1 LLFRIHLAKFF
12 IKLGRFFQELP
23 VFIMRPEDLIRF
35 GRVSYSN
42 PASTTFWTSE
52 DLIDSGLW
60 PGELELFEAL
70 PARNGNLLLLG
81 MGGGREAIF
90 LAKAGFNV
98 TGVDFIEEMVEKAK
112 GNARQRGVEIQG
124 KVQEMSQLDFDS
136 GTYDVIWFSCSIYS
150 TIPGKKARIEM
161 LQRVGKWIKPRG
173 RVVCG
178 FYWNPAVKHGKLMQ
192 RAGKIF
198 SWITFGNTQYE
209 QGDILK
215 DSSEFVHAFRRKR
228 DLKEEFD
235 QAGFEVIQFSFPDNS
250 NNAGA
255 LLRKKR

>member
-1 LLFRIHLAKFF
+1 
-12 IKLGRFFQELP
+12 
-23 VFIMRPEDLIRF
+23 MRPGDLIRY
-35 GRVSYSN
+35 GRISYSK
-42 PASTTFWTSE
+42 PASTTLWTSE

-70 PARNGNLLLLG
+70 PTQNGNLLLLG
-81 MGGGREAIF
+81 MGGGREAIY
-90 LAKAGFNV
+90 LAKVGFQV

-112 GNARQRGVEIQG
+112 DNAKQRGVEIQG

-136 GTYDVIWFSCSIYS
+136 PTYDVIWFSCAIYS
-150 TIPGKKARIEM
+150 SIPGKKARIEI
-161 LQRVGKWIKPRG
+161 LKRVGKWLTPQG

-178 FYWNPAVKHGKLMQ
+178 FYWNPSVKHGKLMQ
-192 RAGKIF
+192 RAGKVF
-198 SWITFGNTQYE
+198 SLLTFGNTQYE
-209 QGDILK
+209 EGDILK
-215 DSSEFVHAFRRKR
+215 NNSEFIHAFRRER

-235 QAGFEVIQFSFPDNS
+235 QAGFEVIQFCFPKNS